1 MVYEHE
7 IQASMNYRK
16 FKSDI
21 VKNSILS
28 ILVSLMY
35 MIDFI
40 FLSPIYHTIPQKR
53 INYEINEEFQF
64 VATFQYFPIISS
76 KFCISTLIFKHL
88 TEIKWEEKW

>member
-35 MIDFI
+35 MIDFY
-40 FLSPIYHTIPQKR
+40 FL
-53 INYEINEEFQF
+53 
-64 VATFQYFPIISS
+64 ISD
-76 KFCISTLIFKHL
+76 ISHYSAETHKL
-88 TEIKWEEKW
+88 

>member
-28 ILVSLMY
+28 ILVSLIY
-35 MIDFI
+35 MIDFYFLISNISHYSAETHKLWNKWGIPVCSNVPI
-40 FLSPIYHTIPQKR
+40 FSNHILQVLYFY
-53 INYEINEEFQF
+53 INI
-64 VATFQYFPIISS
+64 
-76 KFCISTLIFKHL
+76 
-88 TEIKWEEKW
+88 